1 MITLVSNYKYPIW
14 TSYNWIFVIGYL
26 CHSHVNYMSSFKL
39 LVQLMKNTVDFFALM
54 MFSKDF
60 LISKFAIGTIN
71 KLEIGATKNIQL
83 LVIVI

>member
-1 MITLVSNYKYPIW
+1 MITLVSNYKYSIW
-14 TSYNWIFVIGYL
+14 TSYNWIFVIEYL
-26 CHSHVNYMSSFKL
+26 CHSRVKYMSFKL

-71 KLEIGATKNIQL
+71 KLEIGAIKNIQL
-83 LVIVI
+83 LVIK